1 MVNLPIV
8 GKNVIVYFVL
18 NFALWFFMIIWANYS
33 QMQGNVE
40 ELSLER
46 SRSQYKNH
54 NKLVR
59 LQCRKENWK
68 VKFEKALNVLIT
80 KWVFKALEYGEP
92 NFKIHLRYKMN
103 KSWPSKHK
111 KWMLNIHWILVQ
123 IYILGAWSRILRK
136 ISKSQKRVS
145 KAICPHPL
153 TLVEEIFDMKVQ
165 FT

>member
-59 LQCRKENWK
+59 L
-68 VKFEKALNVLIT
+68 
-80 KWVFKALEYGEP
+80 
-92 NFKIHLRYKMN
+92 
-103 KSWPSKHK
+103 
-111 KWMLNIHWILVQ
+111 
-123 IYILGAWSRILRK
+123 
-136 ISKSQKRVS
+136 
-145 KAICPHPL
+145 
-153 TLVEEIFDMKVQ
+153 
-165 FT
+165 